1 MDKSHMIG
9 LMALALAS
17 VLSPATIAAE
27 VRDITSANVYFSPEE
42 SGLKVLC
49 SQIDAAQTHIR
60 VAAFHFAETPMLDAL
75 IRAHQRGVK
84 VEVVLD
90 HEHIEYRP
98 KKAAPN
104 VKDGPSPV
112 LARLMKVGIPAYV
125 DTQHK
130 TMHNKYMVIDSKIVT
145 TGSYNFN
152 KKAESKNAE
161 NLLVLH
167 SVALA
172 KAYDDNWALHKSHS
186 VRY

>member
-1 MDKSHMIG
+1 MIG

-104 VKDGPSPV
+104 VKDGPVRINAAS
-112 LARLMKVGIPAYV
+112 R
-125 DTQHK
+125 
-130 TMHNKYMVIDSKIVT
+130 SKWCLIT
-145 TGSYNFN
+145 STLNTAQR
-152 KKAESKNAE
+152 KRHLTSKMAQAP
-161 NLLVLH
+161 
-167 SVALA
+167 SWRA
-172 KAYDDNWALHKSHS
+172 S
-186 VRY
+186 

>member
-1 MDKSHMIG
+1 MAKSPFIG
-9 LMALALAS
+9 LVALALAS
-17 VLSPATIAAE
+17 VLSSAE

-49 SQIDAAQTHIR
+49 SQIDAAQTHVR

-75 IRAHQRGVK
+75 IRAHQRGVE

-98 KKAAPN
+98 KKAAPD
-104 VKDGPSPV
+104 VKEGPSPV
-112 LARLMKVGIPAYV
+112 LARLMKAGIPAYV

-172 KAYDDNWALHKSHS
+172 KAYDNNWALHKSHS
-186 VRY
+186 IRY